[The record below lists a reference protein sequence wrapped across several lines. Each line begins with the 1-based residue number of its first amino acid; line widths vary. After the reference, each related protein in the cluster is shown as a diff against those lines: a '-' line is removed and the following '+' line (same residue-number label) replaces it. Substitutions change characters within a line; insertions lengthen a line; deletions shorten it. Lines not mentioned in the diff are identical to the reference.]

1 MNVYYEEDGGFKV
14 GTVLADNDTSLQVEA
29 LHGKRSK
36 IKAANVLLRFNQPSP
51 GELMQ
56 AAQQTADEV
65 DIDFLWQVSS
75 QEEFGFAELGRE
87 YFGHEPTPVESA
99 ALLMRLHGAPMYFYK
114 KGKGRYKAAPED
126 ALKAALAGAERKRLQ
141 EEQKA
146 RFVEQLRARQLP
158 EAFRPMVS
166 TLLFKPD
173 KNGVEHKALE
183 EAAKLTHESPLQL
196 LVACGA
202 FASPQQYHLSKF
214 LFEHFP
220 RGTGFGPLEA
230 LAAAPLAGALP
241 LAPVTAFSIDDTT
254 TTEID
259 DAFSVTALRGGGWQI
274 GVHIAAPA
282 LGIPPGSE
290 IDHAARTRLSTVYF
304 PGDKITMLPQSLIE
318 IFTLLEGRD
327 CPALSMYITIDPDFA
342 VRAIESRA
350 ERVRIEANLR
360 HSTLEQHFNESAL
373 AGVGNSAEYPFKHE
387 LRTLW
392 ELAKQLELGRGKP
405 DTGTRVD
412 YNFYVEN
419 DRVRIVPRPRGS
431 PIDKLVAELMIFANT
446 EWGRRLAEADVAGIY
461 RTQTNN
467 RTAMSVQA
475 APHEGLGVKQYAW
488 SSSPLRRYVDL
499 VNQRQLLAL
508 LQGAAAPY
516 QRDEQLLA
524 VVRDFEAAYDAYA
537 EVQRTLERYW
547 CLRYLQQEGA
557 MEANVTALRE
567 NLVRFDD
574 IPLYTKAHG
583 ADLAPGSNARVAIR
597 SIDLWTLEVDCEVRR
612 G

>member
-1 MNVYYEEDGGFKV
+1 MSTHVYYEEDGSFKV
-14 GTVLADNDTSLQVEA
+14 GTILADNDTSLQVEA

-36 IKAANVLLRFNQPSP
+36 IKAANVLLRFNQPGPS
-51 GELMQ
+51 ELMQ

-146 RFVEQLRARQLP
+146 RYVEQLRARRLP
-158 EAFRPMVS
+158 EAFRALAS

-173 KNGVEHKALE
+173 KNSVEHKALE
-183 EAAKLTHESPLQL
+183 EAAKLLHETPLQV

-202 FASPQQYHLSKF
+202 FDSPQQYHLSKF
-214 LFEHFP
+214 LLEYFP
-220 RGTGFGPLEA
+220 RGTGFGSLESA
-230 LAAAPLAGALP
+230 SPGPIEHALP
-241 LAPVTAFSIDDTT
+241 LASVKAFSIDDAT

-259 DAFSVTALRGGGWQI
+259 DAFSVRALPAGGWQV

-282 LGIPPGSE
+282 LGIAPESE
-290 IDHAARTRLSTVYF
+290 ADNAARMRLSTVYF
-304 PGDKITMLPQSLIE
+304 PGDKITMLPAALIE
-318 IFTLLEGRD
+318 RFTLQEGRD
-327 CPALSMYITIDPDFA
+327 CPALSMYVTIDADYA
-342 VRAIESRA
+342 VRDIETRA
-350 ERVRIEANLR
+350 ERVPIDANLR
-360 HSTLEQHFNESAL
+360 HSTLEQYFNESAL
-373 AGVGNSAEYPFKHE
+373 GSDLGDYPFKAE

-392 ELAKQLELGRGKP
+392 QFAKQLEAGRGKP

-412 YNFYVEN
+412 YNFYVEGEH
-419 DRVRIVPRPRGS
+419 VRIVPRPRGS
-431 PIDKLVAELMIFANT
+431 PIDKVVSELMIFVNT

-461 RTQTNN
+461 RTQANN

-508 LQGAAAPY
+508 LQGASAPY
-516 QRDEQLLA
+516 QRNERLLA
-524 VVRDFEAAYDAYA
+524 IVRDFETAYDAYA
-537 EVQRTLERYW
+537 EIQRTLERYW
-547 CLRYLQQEGA
+547 CLRYLQQEGT
-557 MEANVTALRE
+557 MEADVTALRE
-567 NLVRFDD
+567 NLVRFAD

-597 SIDLWTLEVDCEVRR
+597 GIDLWSLEVDCEVRR